1 MSTLS
6 LSSIKKNFG
15 ISDDIPIAYEKKGD
29 ELILHIPLKATYNEN
44 KDIINQARDLA
55 QQREKSN
62 WSRNDFFNDFMKV
75 RDRVLKDVRAHYE
88 KN

>member
-1 MSTLS
+1 MSTSS

-15 ISDDIPIAYEKKGD
+15 ISDDLPIEYEQKGD
-29 ELILHIPLKATYNEN
+29 ELILHIPLRPTYPVN
-44 KDIINQARDLA
+44 KDIINQARKLV
-55 QQREKSN
+55 QQREENN

-75 RDRVLKDVRAHYE
+75 RDRVLKEVRAHYD